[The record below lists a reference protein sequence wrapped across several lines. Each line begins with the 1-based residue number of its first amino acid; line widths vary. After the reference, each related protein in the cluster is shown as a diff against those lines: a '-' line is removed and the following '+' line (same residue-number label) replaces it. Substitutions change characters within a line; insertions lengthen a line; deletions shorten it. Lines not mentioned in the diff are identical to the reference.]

1 MKIERITVWQLD
13 LPLHKPYWLSGG
25 RLKFECLDSTLL
37 RIDTDAGIAGWGEGC
52 PWGVTYLP
60 AFGKGIRAGIDEL
73 APLLLGRDPRQLDAI
88 NRLMDIA
95 LPGHPYVKSAL
106 DIACWD
112 IAARSAG
119 LPLAEMLGAR
129 EPDPV
134 PIASSVS
141 TGSPD
146 EMLAE
151 VKRFRNLGY
160 RVHSC
165 KVGANIRQ
173 DIARIDLL
181 ADNEREGEIIFY
193 DVNRAWLPRE
203 AITVMNSVSGL
214 TSWFEQP
221 CESLDE
227 IAQVRRQTRYP
238 IGVDEGLHGFD
249 DLLRIQRDGIAE
261 IVNIKINRVGGLTK
275 ARRLRDFCLASG
287 ITMLIMDS
295 GGTVLAD
302 TAVAHLAQT
311 IPATSCLGVWSCQEM
326 VSVDPAPGRGA
337 RNVDGCF
344 SAPDS
349 PGIGVEPDL
358 AVLGDPVAVYSGGAG

>member
-1 MKIERITVWQLD
+1 MKIECISVWQLD

-25 RLKFECLDSTLL
+25 RLRFECLDSTLV
-37 RIDTDAGIAGWGEGC
+37 RIDTDAGISGWGEGC

-73 APLLLGRDPRQLDAI
+73 APLLLGRDPRQPDAI
-88 NRLMDIA
+88 NRVMDLA

-119 LPLAEMLGAR
+119 LPTCELLGAR

-141 TGSPD
+141 TGTPD
-146 EMLAE
+146 QMLDE
-151 VKRFRNLGY
+151 VKHFRDLGY

-165 KVGANIRQ
+165 KVGADVHL
-173 DIARIDLL
+173 DIERVNLL
-181 ADNEREGEIIFY
+181 SGNELDGEIIFY
-193 DVNRAWLPRE
+193 DANRAWLPRE

-221 CESLDE
+221 CETLDE
-227 IAQVRRQTRYP
+227 IAQVRRQTSFP
-238 IGVDEGLHGFD
+238 IGVDEGLHGYD
-249 DLLRIQRDGIAE
+249 DLLRIQREGIAE
-261 IVNIKINRVGGLTK
+261 VVNIKINRVGGLTK
-275 ARRLRDFCLASG
+275 ARRLRDFCLATG
-287 ITMLIMDS
+287 ITMLIMDT
-295 GGTVLAD
+295 GGSVLAD
-302 TAVAHLAQT
+302 TAVAHFAQT
-311 IPATSCLGVWSCQEM
+311 IPSASCLGVWSCQEM
-326 VSVDPAPGRGA
+326 VSVDPAPGQGA

-344 SAPDS
+344 SAPEL
-349 PGIGVEPDL
+349 PGFGVEPEL
-358 AVLGDPVAVYSGGAG
+358 EMIGDPVAIYPLA

>member
-1 MKIERITVWQLD
+1 MRIERISVWQLD

-25 RLKFECLDSTLL
+25 RLRFDCLDSTLV
-37 RIDTDAGIAGWGEGC
+37 RIDTDAGISGWGEGC

-60 AFGKGIRAGIDEL
+60 AFGRGIRAGIDEL
-73 APLLLGRDPRQLDAI
+73 APLLLGRDARQLDAI
-88 NRLMDIA
+88 NRVMDVA

-112 IAARSAG
+112 IAARAAG
-119 LPLAEMLGAR
+119 QPLCEALGAR

-141 TGSPD
+141 TGTPG
-146 EMLAE
+146 EMLEE
-151 VKRFRNLGY
+151 VQRFRDLGY

-165 KVGANIRQ
+165 KVGADVHL
-173 DIARIDLL
+173 DIARINLL
-181 ADNEREGEIIFY
+181 ADNERDGEIIFY

-221 CESLDE
+221 CETLDE
-227 IAQVRRQTRYP
+227 IAQVRRQTSLP
-238 IGVDEGLHGFD
+238 IGIDEGLHGFD

-261 IVNIKINRVGGLTK
+261 VVNIKINRVGGLTR

-287 ITMLIMDS
+287 ITMLIMDT

-302 TAVAHLAQT
+302 TAVAHFAQT
-311 IPATSCLGVWSCQEM
+311 IPRASCLGVWSCQEM
-326 VSVDPAPGRGA
+326 VGVDPAPGQGA

-344 SAPDS
+344 MAPDA

-358 AVLGDPVAVYSGGAG
+358 ELLGEPVRVYSCA